1 MTGEISDERKN
12 LCRKAEMLVF
22 VGAAHAMD
30 LLLESTFLR
39 SAVLIGFCAS
49 EVISL
54 TENAGCMGLPLP
66 AAWKNA
72 VSLLN
77 RKSET
82 DSQEKE

>member
-1 MTGEISDERKN
+1 MCVN
-12 LCRKAEMLVF
+12 
-22 VGAAHAMD
+22 
-30 LLLESTFLR
+30 
-39 SAVLIGFCAS
+39 
-49 EVISL
+49 
-54 TENAGCMGLPLP
+54 GLPLP